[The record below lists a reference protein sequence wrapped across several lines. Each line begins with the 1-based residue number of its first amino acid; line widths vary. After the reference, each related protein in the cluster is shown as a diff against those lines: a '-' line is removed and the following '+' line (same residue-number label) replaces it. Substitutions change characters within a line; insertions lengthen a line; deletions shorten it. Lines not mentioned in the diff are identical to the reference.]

1 MNFFNI
7 GERTKEDTQFSKN
20 TEENKFLIIGGDL
33 RNYELAKL
41 LAKEKNIVYTYGLEE
56 VLNTNLE
63 KENSFECNKIEEVLE
78 KAEIIIMP
86 IPLTKDG
93 IHLNMPLSN
102 KKIKIEFLIN
112 KIRNKIVFAG
122 DVSETLLKKFEDNNT
137 KVIDLMKIEGFAI
150 LNVLPT
156 VEAIIK
162 IILNNKKE
170 IIHNS
175 NCLILGYGRI
185 GKILAQKLQGLSI
198 NVTCVT
204 NDNIEKTWCM
214 AFGYKAIDFKDIEN
228 NGTILRKYDI
238 IINTIPKI
246 ILTKELEKVRKET
259 LIIDVASKPFGIARK
274 IVEEQKLNFIEALGL
289 PGKHFP
295 ITVAKNI
302 KDVVFNILQKQ

>member
-63 KENSFECNKIEEVLE
+63 KENSFESNKIEEVLE

-102 KKIKIEFLIN
+102 KKIKIENLIN

-122 DVSETLLKKFEDNNT
+122 NVSDTLLKKFEDENI
-137 KVIDLMKIEGFAI
+137 KVIDLMKIEEFVI

-162 IILNNKKE
+162 IMLNNKKE

-198 NVTCVT
+198 NITCVT
-204 NDNIEKTWCM
+204 NDNIEKAWCM
-214 AFGYKAIDFKDIEN
+214 ALGHKVIDFKDIDN
-228 NGTILRKYDI
+228 NDSILKNYDI
-238 IINTIPKI
+238 LINTIPKI
-246 ILTKELEKVRKET
+246 ILTKELERVRKET
-259 LIIDVASKPFGIARK
+259 LIIDVASKPFGINRK

-302 KDVVFNILQKQ
+302 KDLVFNILQKQ